1 MTTTPTYNYTYQGDT
16 ITISTTNTTTTNITN
31 NQGDTTT
38 TTETTTKAGSD
49 DKGMCTMYPDSLAC
63 MKPGD
68 PPTDPAPTPK
78 TFPISIEPMAF
89 PGQGACPPPIT
100 FAVFGTPH
108 AFEWTPFCDVLTN
121 GVRPIVLVLSIAAAA
136 MIFVGGLKS

>member
-1 MTTTPTYNYTYQGDT
+1 MTYNIVNNTV
-16 ITISTTNTTTTNITN
+16 TNKTDID
-31 NQGDTTT
+31 GKT
-38 TTETTTKAGSD
+38 TTETTTTVKPP
-49 DKGMCTMYPDSLAC
+49 DKGMCDLYPDSLAC

-78 TFPISIEPMAF
+78 SVPISIEPMAF

-100 FAVFGTPH
+100 FSVFGASY
-108 AFEWTPFCDVLTN
+108 AFEWTPFCDVLTTW
-121 GVRPIVLVLSIAAAA
+121 VRPLVLVMSIAAAA